1 VQLVRP
7 LAELTGLTEAVPAAE
22 EAARLARADLATATV
37 TESTALAGVMGAH
50 FARAGGAPEA
60 VAEAIFE
67 SVLPRQAGD
76 ALPRTGAG
84 TLVAVADRCKPLAA
98 PRAPVLNTKC
108 RASSSPPRTSRA
120 CFKRV
125 KCAVDPAAV

>member
-1 VQLVRP
+1 MQLVRP

-50 FARAGGAPEA
+50 FARAGGSPEA

-67 SVLPRQAGD
+67 AVLPRHAGD
-76 ALPRTGAG
+76 ALPRTPAG
-84 TLVAVADRCKPLAA
+84 TLVAIADRCTPLAA
-98 PRAPVLNTKC
+98 PRNP
-108 RASSSPPRTSRA
+108 
-120 CFKRV
+120 F
-125 KCAVDPAAV
+125 